1 MDAEESKYLD
11 SLRENLSINQLNL
24 RNRKFS
30 A

>member
-1 MDAEESKYLD
+1 MDAEDSKYLD